1 MRRKSG
7 EEIVAEMK
15 MAAEEKREFYV
26 NIARWVDT
34 VSFYFIKKR
43 TRSCLSY
50 IRFELYKYIY
60 TPKMYI
66 YIFGVDNNDY
76 KWLDISRIV
85 SG

>member
-50 IRFELYKYIY
+50 IRFELYNVYKYIY
-60 TPKMYI
+60 TKNVYI
-66 YIFGVDNNDY
+66 HF
-76 KWLDISRIV
+76 WCR
-85 SG
+85 